1 MIKKGLKIP
10 YYKVW
15 YSAKPRTSNPLPPG
29 LAFFRRT
36 LFFYLSILSSA
47 HDDVNIFIFTR
58 YSDIFHST
66 YNVCTV
72 FWKSDSDKIFYPLW
86 RQRCISK
93 LLQWA
98 ARAFSAFCKRPIL
111 KYRERWLVKCLHRE
125 VVEKTLPACWTFQK
139 VVDVTLDTDRYPWSL
154 IIHLIIISFSQKQ
167 PSLLVQ
173 S

>member
-1 MIKKGLKIP
+1 MTFEHFMIKKGLKIP

-47 HDDVNIFIFTR
+47 HNVVNIFIFTR

-93 LLQWA
+93 LLTMGQ
-98 ARAFSAFCKRPIL
+98 
-111 KYRERWLVKCLHRE
+111 RELFQHFVKDRYWNIGRCLHRE
-125 VVEKTLPACWTFQK
+125 VVEKTLPASWTFQK
-139 VVDVTLDTDRYPWSL
+139 VVDVALK
-154 IIHLIIISFSQKQ
+154 FSM
-167 PSLLVQ
+167 VT
-173 S
+173 